1 MITFYRISGLLFLF
15 GIGCS
20 IVSLL
25 GRIPQFEIP
34 AGIVLLILS
43 ASLGAMTA
51 VIYNGRSAESNDWVI
66 NLSIIGAIVVF
77 CIVGV
82 LIQWA

>member
-15 GIGCS
+15 GVGCS

-25 GRIPQFEIP
+25 GQIPQFEIP

-43 ASLGAMTA
+43 ASLGALA
-51 VIYNGRSAESNDWVI
+51 AIVYNSRTAESNDWVV

-82 LIQWA
+82 LIQWV

>member
-15 GIGCS
+15 GVGCS

-25 GRIPQFEIP
+25 GQIPQFEIP
-34 AGIVLLILS
+34 VGIVLLILS
-43 ASLGAMTA
+43 ASLGALA
-51 VIYNGRSAESNDWVI
+51 AIVYNSRTAESNDWVV

-82 LIQWA
+82 LIQWV